1 MSSILDKLNKQQ
13 KKAAL
18 QVHGP
23 QIIFAGAGSGK
34 TRTLTHKI
42 AYMCSIG
49 IDPSSILAITFT
61 NKAANEMKDRIGKLV
76 GGDKGELITSKTFH
90 SFCVQIIRRDAQ
102 VVGLTPDFKILDE
115 KDQLDILTSIVSM
128 PEYDLFEDKEVIKYI
143 SDAKNKGIDYERAL
157 LEAST
162 VDDADFATMYSI
174 YQKKLKED
182 NSVDFDDLLIMA
194 LEIIGKKSSCEYWSD
209 KYQFMFVDEFQD
221 TNEVQ
226 FNLVKQLTKKHNN
239 LCVVGDDYQ
248 AIYGWRGSNIDY
260 IINFKDYYPDAQEY
274 TLETNY
280 RSTPNIVESAK
291 EVMNLNSYKVDKVIG
306 TNKIGKNKRIYI
318 SEFYNEYHE
327 AGYICQEILENKYT
341 YKDVAILYRSNNQSK
356 AIAETLK
363 KYKIPYTILKDPKP
377 LDPADKNINNRVKLL
392 TAHGSKGLEFP
403 TVFITGAAEE
413 LFPLPVVSYKEME
426 EERRLFY
433 VAMTRAEDRLYIT
446 YPKSRT
452 VFNKKKLYSKSH
464 IIDYLPKNRI
474 KYDRRIVC

>member
-1 MSSILDKLNKQQ
+1 MSSILDNLNKQQ

-61 NKAANEMKDRIGKLV
+61 NKAANEMRERIEKLV
-76 GGDKGELITSKTFH
+76 GDKGKLITSKTFH
-90 SFCVQIIRRDAQ
+90 SFCVQIIRRNPEIVD
-102 VVGLTPDFKILDE
+102 LNKDFKILND
-115 KDQLDILTSIVSM
+115 KDQVNIIKEIIDN
-128 PEYDLFEDKEVIKYI
+128 PEYELFEEKEVIEYI
-143 SDAKNKGIDYERAL
+143 SDKKNKGIDSKVAL
-157 LEAST
+157 LEATT
-162 VDDADFATMYSI
+162 VDDADLATMYNI
-174 YQKKLKED
+174 YQSTLKEL
-182 NSVDFDDLLIMA
+182 NSLDFDDLLIFA
-194 LEIIGKKSSCEYWSD
+194 LSIVRKKSPREYWSD

-221 TNEVQ
+221 TNAVQ
-226 FNLVKQLTKKHNN
+226 FELVKELTKKYNN

-260 IINFKDYYPDAQEY
+260 IINFKDYYPDAKEY

-291 EVMNLNSYKVDKVIG
+291 EIINLNSYKVDKVIG
-306 TNKIGKNKRIYI
+306 TNKIGKNSRIYI
-318 SEFYNEYHE
+318 SECYNEYHE
-327 AGYICQEILENKYT
+327 ASYICDEIKKNKYK
-341 YKDVAILYRSNNQSK
+341 YNDVAILYRSNNQSE
-356 AIAETLK
+356 AVAEVFK
-363 KYKIPYTILKDPKP
+363 NHNIPFTILKDVDPLSTAPKT
-377 LDPADKNINNRVKLL
+377 DTNKVKLL

-403 TVFITGAAEE
+403 IVFIIGAAEE
-413 LFPLPVVSYKEME
+413 LFPLPAISYKEME

-433 VAMTRAEDRLYIT
+433 VAMTRAEDKLYIT

-452 VFNKKKLYSKSH
+452 VFNKKKSYSKSH
-464 IIDYLPKNRI
+464 LVEHLPKNRI
-474 KYDRRIVC
+474 KNHRRISW